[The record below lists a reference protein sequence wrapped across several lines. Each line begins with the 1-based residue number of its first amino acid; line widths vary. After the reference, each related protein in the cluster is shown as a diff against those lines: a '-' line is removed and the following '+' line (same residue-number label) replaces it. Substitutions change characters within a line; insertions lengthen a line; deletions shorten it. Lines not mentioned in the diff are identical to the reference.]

1 MIIALLMVE
10 SLFTPI
16 LATDEVNG
24 EGETPVVTQQGE
36 PADPVQPQEPGAEP
50 EVPASGDPEPLAEG
64 GSNDPAPGEVPTAD
78 VPEKTVEE
86 PGDEQPVEGETP
98 GAEVPAEGDTP
109 VTEQP
114 VEGDTPAADGENKE
128 NTDGAAPEAAP
139 ALVLAWLKAAIYTD
153 AKLETLAEED
163 KTEIVLTAPEETLAE
178 CVLYAYPVECGAPD
192 GQETVLAYR
201 LVLLDAEGNER
212 ELPKENATVQ
222 FASDVLRGKMEGMI
236 ALNFTLERAE
246 DAPAVDLTAE
256 DPERIVVMRNYKTVG
271 LNSVL
276 VELGAEAEEIDE
288 DEFEDEYYEEEWA
301 EAEDAADEI
310 EGTAYPAF
318 ALTVPAA
325 EEAEEPAETE
335 ETEETEE
342 PEETKTEEPEEVKTE
357 EPEEV
362 KTEEPEE
369 VKTEEPEE
377 TKTEEPEETKT
388 EEPEEVKTEEPEEV
402 KTEEPEEVKTE
413 EPEEVKTEEPEEV
426 KTEEPE
432 EVKTEEPEDK
442 EDEEEKKDEEPEE
455 PQPTGVVYAEGTE
468 ADEYLTLEVT
478 GGEEAYAELSAVSP
492 VAASSKQI
500 LAAYTFGEH
509 SEDASGILATLSAVP
524 ELEDGEVL
532 AFYGIAGGRLEAE
545 PVTDTE
551 AAFDFAG
558 YEGFAL
564 VKLIP
569 SKQELRGKLEL
580 DEGAEAWVSL
590 TGVFPAE
597 AKLTLAAAE
606 YEQGDEDVLLAVDA
620 QVIDLAGNAFKPA
633 QGEEILVTVR
643 AEALGNRSLKL
654 HLGEE
659 ALEITAEN
667 GAVAFSADA
676 LGSFVIAEEVEIVTA
691 TYSGRAVQAVANSV
705 AGNLEYW
712 FLSSTASLN
721 EVAAALGLV
730 LTEDEYALSV
740 DDDRVDLSAAVCGK
754 TADVTLTAMNYFE
767 SACLTLTGAEQ
778 IVVIEL
784 NYPEPDT
791 IVYTFRDAAETLKLN
806 KLLTDNGFNVLS
818 IDEADVTAGT
828 PSNVILTS
836 QEGEWT
842 VAQAAQFDALT
853 LTVIS
858 GGRVIC
864 LVELHCK
871 KDTVVLVDRKAPE
884 EAIWHNDDL
893 YLTGKT
899 PRNAV
904 IVVKPVEVEIEGA
917 AALLAYD
924 ITIFANSKELR
935 KNNAWQPAGDAV
947 QVHFYSEEFSNDVDV
962 YHLTDVE
969 AAPEYIGTVSPE
981 NGWITFDAESFSV
994 YAVAEHEGGEVLVPR
1009 VEFHFIADGAL
1020 SHTEGGSVYYEGTPY
1035 TFRNKN
1041 NELQTT
1047 QILADGE
1054 TLELIADP
1062 ANRNEDNRFFGWYTV
1077 DPKVIDG
1084 VTDAWGVGT
1093 GSPRKL
1099 YYTWPAYPS
1108 PIAFEVP
1115 VSVSLEDGVVIW
1127 DLDGLSGTGEP
1138 DEDGCVHVFL
1148 APLFDKYHFINFML
1162 QPYDPSAPA
1171 NNKLMA
1177 RKMVALGS
1185 AETTEVKISDV
1196 ASYSQDPTHLIFIG
1210 WEYYDRT
1217 EERWQQYL
1225 TLDYSGAPIT
1235 SEGRDGVYVSLST
1248 ADEVNMDLYP
1258 VFVEARWV
1266 DFVSGASG
1274 SGATYVPSRFLES
1287 WGPPTPANME
1297 DEPGTTVFASLDMP
1311 TRTGYDFGG
1320 WYAFAVTD
1328 PNTGEILNLTE
1339 PADFTFTYIDIDD
1352 GHTVKTV
1359 TVQTAAVKI
1368 AQKNA
1373 GGVEIL
1379 NCGLCSVEA
1388 SAPDPDT
1395 GICAGTL
1402 HWNGDAG
1409 QQLFRASDGKLRLY
1423 DALDRLKLSANWLS
1437 GASKITIVYWTENAL
1452 DKGMAVDPEVPEK
1465 EYYTASAVKTVTTAE
1480 ISDSLGTTYTSGSEI
1495 SLADLRSC
1503 RAGDQGILDTAY
1515 LDDAGAVLTGE
1526 EIFYDLNEELSDAS
1540 KIVSG
1545 DGSTVFNV
1553 YYSRKVFTIVFHI
1566 GRDGY
1571 VKTGGSQKETDRW
1584 NPYGNWIQYMFKDGV
1599 LADLLRPVGGECLGS
1614 NSFKGTF
1621 ELRKDGV
1628 LMSDSTYVT
1637 TLENIMGDYLP
1648 AADENL
1654 YVIRAKYGAYIGD
1667 RWPTPGKNG
1676 FTFTC
1681 STNPGDYTMY
1691 TWAGYYDSLYCRI
1704 ANERPTWAGQ
1714 QGNNPDFNGVYEY
1727 MSKEVCSNRAGDA
1740 VINENQVH
1748 HLVAYF
1754 GKTSNNKRFKTYHIL
1769 YEAIPGTYDP
1779 DSVTTVPGSDYAS
1792 YNRTTWS
1799 SDIAH
1804 VDASVIEDRTFFEV
1818 RTEEVISNV
1827 NPEFQMAWELDG
1839 YEYFYSCYTSTNNGT
1854 HNDVYFFY
1862 TPKQHTLTF
1871 MYENPDDR
1879 KTDTYYY
1886 TQTLA
1891 DAKKPEYADPE
1902 REGWR
1907 FLGWYTNEAGIGEPF
1922 DFASETMPNANV
1934 VLYPVMNILQY
1945 FVKIDPNG
1953 GVIDHINYDSANPD
1967 YYGNYANQFGVTG
1980 TGYNSSQATYF
1991 TADYG
1996 TPIGEYTVGR
2006 GYMPLSDRELDP
2018 SDPAYYTG
2026 EKYYYVNTQYN
2037 EGSDGDWG
2045 LPPNLRN
2052 AVYLTEQQLACY
2064 YAFYRKVA
2072 TDNLGYY
2079 TGVTVLQTFDE
2090 FAAAYTGYPD
2100 QPCRPIGSD
2109 GYTFMGWYQVF
2120 DDGSVSTMPYNFND
2134 PVTGELTLRA
2144 KWRLNQGFYIQY
2156 HPLYVDET
2164 DGEVTVVNGEMD
2176 QWTDPENP
2184 TLQLYA
2190 DQSLTRVLHAPTNY
2204 QSEWIFRGWRV
2215 VRGSGT
2221 RTYTVDGEELTLDV
2235 WTPVQLDAGGNPIYY
2250 QPGASFT
2257 VDSSYYTEIAPNGV
2271 GRIIHMQAVYE
2282 RYDVSVRRPE
2292 VTNLIL
2298 DANGGYVTDGSAEL
2312 TSDANLPWDEAGTVF
2327 GDAAADTISFGDI
2340 QSNTALHLT
2349 RFAKDPKYFGHSEG
2363 HFLLGFDPAANE
2375 GDYIA
2380 HYAADSV
2387 ISVQRTDH
2395 ETLYAVWE
2403 PMLYVTF
2410 VNTTDHDITVDLGG
2424 TNAAASIV
2432 NLVTGEFDRERTT
2445 DTVTVPARSG
2455 DTNGTLRIVLPAAE
2469 PGTDEVTATAVNSRL
2484 GKRLSVEG
2492 SFGTE
2497 TPYGTGSAFVR
2508 YGGSAVYTGVMRTDA
2523 QGIVVTYTE
2532 EDDPHVVF
2540 DVNGGVWR
2548 DTEPFMH
2555 MSGDVYILESA
2566 AIQDHGGSYEP
2577 ADPERA
2583 AKLFIGWMT
2592 NADIAAHTDFSA
2604 VAAVSWGGHDHY
2616 PKRG

>member
-1 MIIALLMVE
+1 MLGKKRLTRLLSLIIALLMVE

-98 GAEVPAEGDTP
+98 AAQVPAEGDTP

-163 KTEIVLTAPEETLAE
+163 RTEIVLTAPEETLAE

-325 EEAEEPAETE
+325 EEPEESEEPA

-369 VKTEEPEE
+369 VKTEEPG
-377 TKTEEPEETKT
+377 
-388 EEPEEVKTEEPEEV
+388 
-402 KTEEPEEVKTE
+402 
-413 EPEEVKTEEPEEV
+413 
-426 KTEEPE
+426 E

-455 PQPTGVVYAEGTE
+455 PQPTGAVYAEGTE

-478 GGEEAYAELSAVSP
+478 GGEEAYAELSATTLI
-492 VAASSKQI
+492 AASSKQI

-509 SEDASGILATLSAVP
+509 SEDAFGVRMTLSAVP

-532 AFYGIAGGRLEAE
+532 VFYGIAGGRLEAE

-580 DEGAEAWVSL
+580 DGAEAWVSL

-633 QGEEILVTVR
+633 QGEELLVTVR

-740 DDDRVDLSAAVCGK
+740 DDDRVDLSAAVNGK
-754 TADVTLTAMNYFE
+754 TADVTLTAMDYFE
-767 SACLTLTGAEQ
+767 SAYLTLTGAEQ

-818 IDEADVTAGT
+818 IDEVDVTAGT

-935 KNNAWQPAGDAV
+935 KNNPWQPAGDAV

-994 YAVAEHEGGEVLVPR
+994 YVVVDHEGGEVLVPR

-1099 YYTWPAYPS
+1099 YYTWPVYPS

-1115 VSVSLEDGVVIW
+1115 VSVSLEDGVVTW
-1127 DLDGLSGTGEP
+1127 ELGGLSGAGAP

-1185 AETTEVKISDV
+1185 A
-1196 ASYSQDPTHLIFIG
+1196 
-1210 WEYYDRT
+1210 
-1217 EERWQQYL
+1217 
-1225 TLDYSGAPIT
+1225 
-1235 SEGRDGVYVSLST
+1235 
-1248 ADEVNMDLYP
+1248 
-1258 VFVEARWV
+1258 
-1266 DFVSGASG
+1266 
-1274 SGATYVPSRFLES
+1274 
-1287 WGPPTPANME
+1287 
-1297 DEPGTTVFASLDMP
+1297 
-1311 TRTGYDFGG
+1311 
-1320 WYAFAVTD
+1320 
-1328 PNTGEILNLTE
+1328 
-1339 PADFTFTYIDIDD
+1339 
-1352 GHTVKTV
+1352 
-1359 TVQTAAVKI
+1359 
-1368 AQKNA
+1368 
-1373 GGVEIL
+1373 
-1379 NCGLCSVEA
+1379 
-1388 SAPDPDT
+1388 
-1395 GICAGTL
+1395 
-1402 HWNGDAG
+1402 
-1409 QQLFRASDGKLRLY
+1409 
-1423 DALDRLKLSANWLS
+1423 
-1437 GASKITIVYWTENAL
+1437 
-1452 DKGMAVDPEVPEK
+1452 
-1465 EYYTASAVKTVTTAE
+1465 
-1480 ISDSLGTTYTSGSEI
+1480 
-1495 SLADLRSC
+1495 
-1503 RAGDQGILDTAY
+1503 
-1515 LDDAGAVLTGE
+1515 
-1526 EIFYDLNEELSDAS
+1526 
-1540 KIVSG
+1540 
-1545 DGSTVFNV
+1545 
-1553 YYSRKVFTIVFHI
+1553 
-1566 GRDGY
+1566 
-1571 VKTGGSQKETDRW
+1571 
-1584 NPYGNWIQYMFKDGV
+1584 
-1599 LADLLRPVGGECLGS
+1599 
-1614 NSFKGTF
+1614 
-1621 ELRKDGV
+1621 
-1628 LMSDSTYVT
+1628 
-1637 TLENIMGDYLP
+1637 
-1648 AADENL
+1648 
-1654 YVIRAKYGAYIGD
+1654 
-1667 RWPTPGKNG
+1667 
-1676 FTFTC
+1676 
-1681 STNPGDYTMY
+1681 
-1691 TWAGYYDSLYCRI
+1691 
-1704 ANERPTWAGQ
+1704 
-1714 QGNNPDFNGVYEY
+1714 
-1727 MSKEVCSNRAGDA
+1727 
-1740 VINENQVH
+1740 
-1748 HLVAYF
+1748 
-1754 GKTSNNKRFKTYHIL
+1754 
-1769 YEAIPGTYDP
+1769 
-1779 DSVTTVPGSDYAS
+1779 
-1792 YNRTTWS
+1792 
-1799 SDIAH
+1799 
-1804 VDASVIEDRTFFEV
+1804 
-1818 RTEEVISNV
+1818 
-1827 NPEFQMAWELDG
+1827 
-1839 YEYFYSCYTSTNNGT
+1839 
-1854 HNDVYFFY
+1854 
-1862 TPKQHTLTF
+1862 
-1871 MYENPDDR
+1871 
-1879 KTDTYYY
+1879 
-1886 TQTLA
+1886 
-1891 DAKKPEYADPE
+1891 
-1902 REGWR
+1902 
-1907 FLGWYTNEAGIGEPF
+1907 
-1922 DFASETMPNANV
+1922 
-1934 VLYPVMNILQY
+1934 
-1945 FVKIDPNG
+1945 
-1953 GVIDHINYDSANPD
+1953 
-1967 YYGNYANQFGVTG
+1967 
-1980 TGYNSSQATYF
+1980 
-1991 TADYG
+1991 
-1996 TPIGEYTVGR
+1996 
-2006 GYMPLSDRELDP
+2006 
-2018 SDPAYYTG
+2018 
-2026 EKYYYVNTQYN
+2026 
-2037 EGSDGDWG
+2037 
-2045 LPPNLRN
+2045 
-2052 AVYLTEQQLACY
+2052 
-2064 YAFYRKVA
+2064 
-2072 TDNLGYY
+2072 
-2079 TGVTVLQTFDE
+2079 
-2090 FAAAYTGYPD
+2090 
-2100 QPCRPIGSD
+2100 
-2109 GYTFMGWYQVF
+2109 
-2120 DDGSVSTMPYNFND
+2120 
-2134 PVTGELTLRA
+2134 
-2144 KWRLNQGFYIQY
+2144 
-2156 HPLYVDET
+2156 
-2164 DGEVTVVNGEMD
+2164 
-2176 QWTDPENP
+2176 
-2184 TLQLYA
+2184 
-2190 DQSLTRVLHAPTNY
+2190 
-2204 QSEWIFRGWRV
+2204 
-2215 VRGSGT
+2215 
-2221 RTYTVDGEELTLDV
+2221 
-2235 WTPVQLDAGGNPIYY
+2235 
-2250 QPGASFT
+2250 
-2257 VDSSYYTEIAPNGV
+2257 
-2271 GRIIHMQAVYE
+2271 
-2282 RYDVSVRRPE
+2282 
-2292 VTNLIL
+2292 
-2298 DANGGYVTDGSAEL
+2298 
-2312 TSDANLPWDEAGTVF
+2312 
-2327 GDAAADTISFGDI
+2327 
-2340 QSNTALHLT
+2340 
-2349 RFAKDPKYFGHSEG
+2349 
-2363 HFLLGFDPAANE
+2363 
-2375 GDYIA
+2375 
-2380 HYAADSV
+2380 
-2387 ISVQRTDH
+2387 
-2395 ETLYAVWE
+2395 
-2403 PMLYVTF
+2403 
-2410 VNTTDHDITVDLGG
+2410 
-2424 TNAAASIV
+2424 
-2432 NLVTGEFDRERTT
+2432 
-2445 DTVTVPARSG
+2445 
-2455 DTNGTLRIVLPAAE
+2455 
-2469 PGTDEVTATAVNSRL
+2469 
-2484 GKRLSVEG
+2484 
-2492 SFGTE
+2492 
-2497 TPYGTGSAFVR
+2497 
-2508 YGGSAVYTGVMRTDA
+2508 
-2523 QGIVVTYTE
+2523 
-2532 EDDPHVVF
+2532 
-2540 DVNGGVWR
+2540 
-2548 DTEPFMH
+2548 
-2555 MSGDVYILESA
+2555 
-2566 AIQDHGGSYEP
+2566 
-2577 ADPERA
+2577 
-2583 AKLFIGWMT
+2583 
-2592 NADIAAHTDFSA
+2592 
-2604 VAAVSWGGHDHY
+2604 
-2616 PKRG
+2616 